1 MIKPH
6 YTLFTKLNKKRYQY
20 FFVKNYYRIV
30 FNNFNVF
37 NIQKLMSKKY
47 FEILLGNSFL
57 GLKYPDL
64 LKKMYDARGLS
75 GGCSFW
81 IRKK

>member
-1 MIKPH
+1 
-6 YTLFTKLNKKRYQY
+6 LNA
-20 FFVKNYYRIV
+20 FLIG
-30 FNNFNVF
+30 
-37 NIQKLMSKKY
+37 KKY

-75 GGCSFW
+75 GGGSFW
-81 IRKK
+81 MRKK